1 MNISPRGIILI
12 VIAAIGVVL
21 NFSAKALS
29 EKTKFSELTLKIAA
43 LVIVLVSVSLLMIF
57 GK

>member
-1 MNISPRGIILI
+1 MSTRGIILI
-12 VIAAIGVVL
+12 VLAALGAAL

-29 EKTKFSELTLKIAA
+29 EKTKFSELTLKITA
-43 LVIVLVSVSLLMIF
+43 LFIVLISVSVLMIF